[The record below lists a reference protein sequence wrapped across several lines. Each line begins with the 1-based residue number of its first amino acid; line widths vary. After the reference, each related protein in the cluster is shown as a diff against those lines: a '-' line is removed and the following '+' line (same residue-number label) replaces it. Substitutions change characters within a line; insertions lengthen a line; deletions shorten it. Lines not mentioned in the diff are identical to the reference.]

1 MDCNDG
7 VQRAEIYKH
16 RFDDGLGDR
25 YYVSVYSGENDSS
38 YVKLTQ
44 CSGFYSESETIYQT
58 LEMTGEQW
66 KNFEHC
72 MKLIFGFL
80 DALEHDSEFSY
91 EAFHIV
97 GRIYADAFVDADNEP
112 MIYLYIG
119 ELSYNRDIVRK
130 NNACISMDM
139 STLELLW
146 DQFEAID
153 KECPV
158 IAEEK
163 PCFHKEDHS
172 NVNGALQCP
181 NCNPYGFMPGNKW

>member
-1 MDCNDG
+1 MDKFWALHEAHF
-7 VQRAEIYKH
+7 RI
-16 RFDDGLGDR
+16 
-25 YYVSVYSGENDSS
+25 
-38 YVKLTQ
+38 
-44 CSGFYSESETIYQT
+44 I
-58 LEMTGEQW
+58 
-66 KNFEHC
+66 
-72 MKLIFGFL
+72 
-80 DALEHDSEFSY
+80 DALEHDPEFSY

-119 ELSYNRDIVRK
+119 EHSYNRDIVRQ

-163 PCFHKEDHS
+163 FADRA
-172 NVNGALQCP
+172 NVL
-181 NCNPYGFMPGNKW
+181 WL